1 MTEKDNNPGY
11 SVMLNHKRTITEE
24 SFNKI
29 LGLSAH
35 TNTIC
40 KWCSKP
46 VAHQASRDSYIHLD
60 SNGIPIPLGRGC
72 RSASYDESAPYEGCL
87 QDQTLKKH
95 WRATPRKK
103 KKSSSEILEEAT
115 GKIISEHKLKQHK
128 HKSNV
133 TAFSWSLGDDISYE
147 EGLRDLVKH
156 AIVIAQEN
164 PTW

>member
-11 SVMLNHKRTITEE
+11 SVMLNHKRTSTEE
-24 SFNKI
+24 SFNKF

-35 TNTIC
+35 TIC

-46 VAHQASRDSYIHLD
+46 VAHQASGDSYIHLD

-87 QDQTLKKH
+87 RDQTLKKH

-103 KKSSSEILEEAT
+103 NGGFESPLAAEVFDALQDRETDKAATAAAWVSENESEFWDRYAGPLLDRLEET
-115 GKIISEHKLKQHK
+115 QG
-128 HKSNV
+128 
-133 TAFSWSLGDDISYE
+133 
-147 EGLRDLVKH
+147 
-156 AIVIAQEN
+156 
-164 PTW
+164 